1 MQVDG
6 TITKVVFHNEDN
18 GFAVIQV
25 MEKGKL
31 PITASGTMS
40 SPHTG
45 MRLKLVG
52 DWKQHPSYGKQ
63 FVFEGYEELV
73 PDELDGIRTYLAS
86 GFVKGIKQATAKQF
100 VNSFG
105 KSVFDVIENHPEKLA
120 ELPGIGKKRAI
131 LIHDSYMENKEL
143 RELATMLQAHGI
155 STTMISKIHKRY
167 GSNAL
172 HTVQQNPYQLCE
184 DINGIGFAKADEI
197 AMKLGIE
204 KNNPFRIA
212 KGIRHCLLNGSTE
225 GHCFLLRETLIQ
237 AASRLLSISMQEIDS
252 QLSQMVENE
261 EVVCEGDHIFLPSL
275 YGDECICAERL
286 TAINHAQTELKVTP
300 AKNKS
305 SIVYDEIQLKAIFSA
320 CSAKTLVL
328 TGGPGTGKTTTTKGI
343 IDALR
348 KAKAQIILC
357 APTGRAAKR
366 LSEAT
371 GMPAKTIHRLLGY
384 SEEDGFTK
392 NKYDKINADVVI
404 CDECSMISVSL
415 MASLLDALED
425 RVRFIMVGDI
435 DQLPSVG
442 PGNVLRDII
451 DSGVIP
457 VVQLQRV
464 FRQAQ
469 ESMIIANAHRIRL
482 GQFPILDNKSKDF
495 FFIKCEDEK
504 IPQLIVDLVTK
515 RLPGYFQVNP
525 IDIQVLTP
533 MNKGPLGTIAL
544 NELLREQLN
553 PGDSNDRF
561 RVNDRVMQTK
571 NNYELEVFNG
581 DTGIVQAINDKDEEK
596 YLQVL
601 VDDNTVEYAKIYI
614 DQLLHAYAVTIHKS
628 QGSEYPVVIIPMS
641 LQHSIMLK
649 RNLLYTGVT
658 RAKKGIV
665 LVGNERAIAKATH
678 DNSIQIRNTSLALRL
693 RIEEAKRKEKEST

>member
-1 MQVDG
+1 M
-6 TITKVVFHNEDN
+6 
-18 GFAVIQV
+18 
-25 MEKGKL
+25 
-31 PITASGTMS
+31 
-40 SPHTG
+40 
-45 MRLKLVG
+45 
-52 DWKQHPSYGKQ
+52 
-63 FVFEGYEELV
+63 
-73 PDELDGIRTYLAS
+73 
-86 GFVKGIKQATAKQF
+86 
-100 VNSFG
+100 
-105 KSVFDVIENHPEKLA
+105 
-120 ELPGIGKKRAI
+120 
-131 LIHDSYMENKEL
+131 
-143 RELATMLQAHGI
+143 
-155 STTMISKIHKRY
+155 
-167 GSNAL
+167 
-172 HTVQQNPYQLCE
+172 
-184 DINGIGFAKADEI
+184 
-197 AMKLGIE
+197 
-204 KNNPFRIA
+204 
-212 KGIRHCLLNGSTE
+212 
-225 GHCFLLRETLIQ
+225 
-237 AASRLLSISMQEIDS
+237 
-252 QLSQMVENE
+252 
-261 EVVCEGDHIFLPSL
+261 
-275 YGDECICAERL
+275 
-286 TAINHAQTELKVTP
+286 
-300 AKNKS
+300 
-305 SIVYDEIQLKAIFSA
+305 
-320 CSAKTLVL
+320 
-328 TGGPGTGKTTTTKGI
+328 
-343 IDALR
+343 
-348 KAKAQIILC
+348 
-357 APTGRAAKR
+357 
-366 LSEAT
+366 
-371 GMPAKTIHRLLGY
+371 
-384 SEEDGFTK
+384 
-392 NKYDKINADVVI
+392 
-404 CDECSMISVSL
+404 
-415 MASLLDALED
+415 
-425 RVRFIMVGDI
+425 
-435 DQLPSVG
+435 
-442 PGNVLRDII
+442 RDII

-596 YLQVL
+596 FLQVL